1 MARPPAAK
9 RSRTAAVPPHRS
21 TPRLIAI
28 CGVVVVIAAI
38 AAGGW
43 WWWREQAF
51 VLPATPD
58 ENVLLVTI
66 DTLRADALSS
76 YGGPA
81 ATPNLDRL
89 AAHGARF
96 TFTHAATVLTLPSHT
111 TILTGLYPYQHGIR
125 DNIGYRLRPDISTM
139 ATRLKSLG
147 FATGAFVGA
156 FVLEKRF
163 GLNLGFDVY
172 DDQIPEVGSSANFN
186 ETERRADAVVKVA
199 DAWIDRTPGKWFGWV
214 HVYDPHAPYRPPD
227 EWLARYAQQPYYG
240 AVAWTDYALGPLLDR
255 LRALPRP
262 TLVIVTGDHG
272 ESLGQHGEATH
283 GVFTYEATLRIPLI
297 IATVEPGEAREPRG
311 RVIDSAVRHIDLL
324 PTVLDAV
331 GARPDPSL
339 PGASLRDVIAHGGGP
354 DRQTYFEAMMTNLAR
369 GWAPLR
375 GVLVGR
381 EKYIDLPI
389 PELYDLA
396 SDPTEAQ
403 NLAASSPDR
412 VRALANILKGINVA
426 PPNRPMDER
435 MAVKDALRS
444 LGYLSTTAKA
454 RAQYTAADDPKRL
467 IDLDRRMHEAVSAY
481 EAGKL
486 DDAVKILQEVITERP
501 DNAEA
506 VLDLAVA
513 YWQAGRDDDAI
524 DVLQAAM
531 KRGVTQADVRTKLG
545 LCLGLA
551 GRGAQAIP
559 LLEKTAGDDP
569 DALSALG
576 VAYRQTGRLAD
587 ARRTF
592 QHVLAIDPTSGL
604 TYEELASVDLA
615 AKQLPAAEVELRHAL
630 DLDPT
635 LTGARTD
642 LGGLFADTGRL
653 PQAIDAWRQAAAQDQ
668 EAYAALYNLTMVLA
682 KVGHGEDARVYGE
695 RFVRTAP
702 PTTYG
707 AQIAQVRRLLGG
719 TRE

>member
-1 MARPPAAK
+1 MARPPAAT
-9 RSRTAAVPPHRS
+9 RSRTAAAPPRRS

-28 CGVVVVIAAI
+28 GSAVVVATI

-43 WWWREQAF
+43 WWWRAQAF
-51 VLPATPD
+51 GLPATPD

-96 TFTHAATVLTLPSHT
+96 TFAHASSVLTLPSHA
-111 TILTGLYPYQHGIR
+111 TILTGVYPYEHGIR
-125 DNIGYRLRPDISTM
+125 DNVGYRLQPDAATM
-139 ATRLKSLG
+139 ATRLKALG

-156 FVLEKRF
+156 YPLKRRY
-163 GLNLGFDVY
+163 GLDLGFDVY
-172 DDQIPEVGSSANFN
+172 DDRLPEVGSTANFS
-186 ETERRADAVVKVA
+186 ETERRADAVVAVA
-199 DAWIDRTPGKWFGWV
+199 TAWIDRTPGKWFGWV

-227 EWLARYAQQPYYG
+227 AWLARYAQQPYYG
-240 AVAWTDYALGPLLDR
+240 EVAWTDYALGPLFDR

-262 TLVIVTGDHG
+262 TLVLVTGDHG
-272 ESLGQHGEATH
+272 ESLGEHGEATH
-283 GVFTYEATLRIPLI
+283 GVFTYESTLRIPLI
-297 IATVEPGEAREPRG
+297 IATVVPGAAREPRG
-311 RVIDSAVRHIDLL
+311 RVIRSAVRHIDLL

-331 GARPDPSL
+331 DARPDPRL
-339 PGASLRDVIAHGGGP
+339 PGASLRAVIAHGGGP
-354 DRQTYFEAMMTNLAR
+354 DRQSYFEAMMTNLAR

-412 VRALANILKGINVA
+412 VRVLATVLTGDNVA
-426 PPNRPMDER
+426 PPNRPADEPLSVR
-435 MAVKDALRS
+435 NAMRS
-444 LGYLSTTAKA
+444 LGYLSTTAKP

-467 IDLDRRMHEAVSAY
+467 IDLDRRMHEAVNAY

-486 DDAVKILQEVITERP
+486 DDAITILQQVIAERP

-506 VLDLAVA
+506 VLDLAVT
-513 YWQAGRDDDAI
+513 YRQAGRDDHAI

-531 KRGVTQADVRTKLG
+531 KRGLTQADVRTKLG

-559 LLEKTAGDDP
+559 LLEPTAGDDP

-576 VAYRQTGRLAD
+576 LAYTQTGRLAD
-587 ARRTF
+587 ARRTYR
-592 QHVLAIDPTSGL
+592 HLLAIDPTSAL
-604 TYEELASVDLA
+604 TYEDLASVDLE
-615 AKQLPAAEVELRHAL
+615 AKQWPAAEAELRHAL

-635 LTGARTD
+635 LTGARTN
-642 LGGLFADTGRL
+642 LGRLFADTGRL
-653 PQAIDAWRQAAAQDQ
+653 PEALNAWRQAAANDP
-668 EAYAALYNLTMVLA
+668 EAYAALYNLTMELA
-682 KVGHGEDARVYGE
+682 NAGQRDEARLYGE

-719 TRE
+719 MRD

>member
-1 MARPPAAK
+1 M
-9 RSRTAAVPPHRS
+9 
-21 TPRLIAI
+21 PRLIAV
-28 CGVVVVIAAI
+28 GGAVVVAGAI
-38 AAGGW
+38 AAGV
-43 WWWREQAF
+43 WWWRNPAF
-51 VLPATPD
+51 VLAATPD

-66 DTLRADALSS
+66 DTLRADALSA

-96 TFTHAATVLTLPSHT
+96 TFAHAASVLTLPSHA
-111 TILTGLYPYQHGIR
+111 TILTGVYPYQHGIR
-125 DNIGYRLRPDISTM
+125 DNIGYRLGPDASTM

-156 FVLEKRF
+156 FVLEKRY

-172 DDQIPEVGSSANFN
+172 DDQIPEVGSSANFS

-199 DAWIDRTPGKWFGWV
+199 DAWIDRTPGKWFEWV

-227 EWLARYAQQPYYG
+227 EWLARYATQPYYG
-240 AVAWTDYALGPLLDR
+240 EVAWTDYALGPLFDR
-255 LRALPRP
+255 LRTLPRP

-272 ESLGQHGEATH
+272 ESLGEHGEATH
-283 GVFTYEATLRIPLI
+283 GVFTYESTLRIPLI
-297 IATVEPGEAREPRG
+297 IATVEPGAPWEPRG

-331 GARPDPSL
+331 GGRPDPSL
-339 PGASLRDVIAHGGGP
+339 PGASLRDVIAKGGGP
-354 DRQTYFEAMMTNLAR
+354 DRQSYFEAMMTNLAR

-412 VRALANILKGINVA
+412 LRALTDVLKGTNVA
-426 PPNRPMDER
+426 PPNRPTDER
-435 MAVKDALRS
+435 MAVKDVLRS
-444 LGYLSTTAKA
+444 LGYVGTAAKA

-467 IDLDRRMHEAVSAY
+467 IDLDRRMHEAVTAY

-486 DDAVKILQEVITERP
+486 DDAVKILQQVIAERP

-513 YWQAGRDDDAI
+513 YRQAGRDDDAI
-524 DVLQAAM
+524 GVLQAAM

-559 LLEKTAGDDP
+559 LLENTAGDDP

-576 VAYRQTGRLAD
+576 LAYTQTGRLAE

-592 QHVLAIDPTSGL
+592 QHLLAIDPTSGL
-604 TYEELASVDLA
+604 TYEDLASVDLA
-615 AKQLPAAEVELRHAL
+615 AKELPAAEVALRHAL

-642 LGGLFADTGRL
+642 LGRLLAETGRL
-653 PQAIDAWRQAAAQDQ
+653 PEAIDAWRQTADKDP

-682 KVGHGEDARVYGE
+682 NAGRGEEARAYGE

-702 PTTYG
+702 PTAYG

>member
-1 MARPPAAK
+1 MAGSPAAK
-9 RSRTAAVPPHRS
+9 RSRTSAAPPRRS
-21 TPRLIAI
+21 TPRLVAI
-28 CGVVVVIAAI
+28 GGAVIAAI
-38 AAGGW
+38 VFGVW
-43 WWWREQAF
+43 WWWRGAGF
-51 VLPATPD
+51 LLPAGAD

-96 TFTHAATVLTLPSHT
+96 TFAHASTVLTLPSHA

-125 DNIGYRLRPDISTM
+125 DNIGYRLRSDASTM

-156 FVLEKRF
+156 YPLKRRY
-163 GLNLGFDVY
+163 GLDLGFEVY
-172 DDQIPEVGSSANFN
+172 DDRLPEVGSTANFS
-186 ETERRADAVVKVA
+186 ETERRADAVVRVA
-199 DAWIDRTPGKWFGWV
+199 NAWIDRTPGKWFGWV

-227 EWLARYAQQPYYG
+227 EWLARYAQQPYDG
-240 AVAWTDYALGPLLDR
+240 EVAWTDYALGPLFDR
-255 LRALPRP
+255 LRTLPRP

-272 ESLGQHGEATH
+272 ESLGEHGEATH
-283 GVFTYEATLRIPLI
+283 GVFTYESTLRIPLI
-297 IATVEPGEAREPRG
+297 IATVEPGAAREPRG
-311 RVIDSAVRHIDLL
+311 RVIESAVRHIDLL

-403 NLAASSPDR
+403 NLAAQSPDR
-412 VRALANILKGINVA
+412 VHALANVLKGTNVA
-426 PPNRPMDER
+426 PPNRPTDEP

-444 LGYLSTTAKA
+444 LGYVSTTAKA
-454 RAQYTAADDPKRL
+454 RERYTTADDPKRL
-467 IDLDRRMHEAVSAY
+467 IGLDRRMHEAVNAY

-486 DDAVKILQEVITERP
+486 DDAVKILQQVIAEQP
-501 DNAEA
+501 GNAEA

-513 YWQAGRDDDAI
+513 YRQAGRDDDAI

-545 LCLGLA
+545 LCLGLV

-559 LLEKTAGDDP
+559 LLENTAGDDP
-569 DALSALG
+569 DALRSEE
-576 VAYRQTGRLAD
+576 
-587 ARRTF
+587 RR
-592 QHVLAIDPTSGL
+592 V
-604 TYEELASVDLA
+604 
-615 AKQLPAAEVELRHAL
+615 
-630 DLDPT
+630 
-635 LTGARTD
+635 
-642 LGGLFADTGRL
+642 
-653 PQAIDAWRQAAAQDQ
+653 
-668 EAYAALYNLTMVLA
+668 
-682 KVGHGEDARVYGE
+682 
-695 RFVRTAP
+695 
-702 PTTYG
+702 
-707 AQIAQVRRLLGG
+707 
-719 TRE
+719 